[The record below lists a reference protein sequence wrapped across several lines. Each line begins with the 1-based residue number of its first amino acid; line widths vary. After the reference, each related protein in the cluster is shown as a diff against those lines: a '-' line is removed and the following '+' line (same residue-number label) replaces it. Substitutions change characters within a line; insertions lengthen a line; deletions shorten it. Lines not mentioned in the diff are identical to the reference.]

1 MKIGVMGATGPAGG
15 ALAVR
20 LASLGHD
27 VVAGSRDRARA
38 AVAVAALCERWGE
51 RVSSLT
57 PGDNAEAADAA
68 LVVVGVQWEGAV
80 DTVAQHAPAL
90 AGKVVVSM
98 ANGLTKV
105 GREFHP
111 IFPDEGSIALAMQKA
126 APEAQIATAFQH
138 IPAAALGDLDRP
150 VECDVVVCADDDAA
164 RADVL
169 ELVAGIPNLRGFD
182 AGSLAN
188 AVGVESFTATL
199 LSINLRHRGSASL
212 RLTGVEPRQPE
223 GS

>member
-1 MKIGVMGATGPAGG
+1 MRIGVMGATGPAGG
-15 ALAVR
+15 ALAAR
-20 LASLGHD
+20 LAGLGHE

-38 AVAVAALCERWGE
+38 EAAVAALRERWGE
-51 RVSSLT
+51 RVRRLV
-57 PGDNAEAADAA
+57 PGDNAEAAGAD
-68 LVVVGVQWEGAV
+68 LVAVGVQWEGAV
-80 DTVAQHAPAL
+80 ETVARHAPAL
-90 AGKVVVSM
+90 AGTIVVSM

-126 APEAQIATAFQH
+126 APEAHIATAFQH
-138 IPAAALGDLDRP
+138 IPAAVLGDLERP

-164 RADVL
+164 RAGVL
-169 ELVAGIPNLRGFD
+169 ELVGSVPNLRGFD

-212 RLTGVEPRQPE
+212 RLTGVEPRRAE